1 MIKLKQ
7 LKYHKKFLIIACDG
21 SLFYL
26 LSNNIIPDLVITFDP
41 HPSRVI
47 RWFGDLQL
55 DEKSI
60 KKDDYFARQD
70 LEIMFNNE
78 LKMNKNYKTLIN
90 IQKR

>member
-1 MIKLKQ
+1 MHATDLYFI
-7 LKYHKKFLIIACDG
+7 F
-21 SLFYL
+21 

-78 LKMNKNYKTLIN
+78 LKMNKIIKLFDKYSKVEKNVN
-90 IQKR
+90 

>member
-1 MIKLKQ
+1 M
-7 LKYHKKFLIIACDG
+7 
-21 SLFYL
+21 FYL

-55 DEKSI
+55 NEKSI

-78 LKMNKNYKTLIN
+78 LKMNSKIIKLFNKFSKKIKIAIGTSSSKKL
-90 IQKR
+90 